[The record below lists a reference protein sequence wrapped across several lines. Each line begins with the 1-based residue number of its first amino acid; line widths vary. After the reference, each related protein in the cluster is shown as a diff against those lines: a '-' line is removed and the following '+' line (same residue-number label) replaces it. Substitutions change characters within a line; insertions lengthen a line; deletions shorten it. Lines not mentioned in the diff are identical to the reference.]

1 MALRYEDML
10 TRLGG
15 QGRGALL
22 NTYRLHTAGLI
33 DRQTFLAASS
43 ELMQHINTQGRAYG
57 RLSYESASSVIAD
70 RDPLVERAATVD
82 NPNTSTVKIQQSLE
96 TILDGDQEQI
106 EQRLERLGNT
116 LPIDETQAGYAA
128 QLQADDLATGWTRLL
143 DAEGCE
149 LCEWWARDGRIW
161 PKRHPMPRHKGCKC
175 QQLPAY
181 HEAATSTEYTRK
193 LERREQAIAN
203 RDRRS
208 AAVRELIEQGELER

>member
-1 MALRYEDML
+1 ML

-15 QGRGALL
+15 QGSGALL

-33 DRQTFLAASS
+33 DRQTFLAVSS
-43 ELMQHINTQGRAYG
+43 ELMQHINTRGRAYG

-70 RDPLVERAATVD
+70 RDPLVDRAATVD

-96 TILDGDQEQI
+96 TILDGDQDQI

-128 QLQADDLATGWTRLL
+128 QLQVGDLATGWTRLL

-149 LCEWWARDGRIW
+149 LCEWWSRDGRVW
-161 PKRHPMPRHKGCKC
+161 PKRDCMCRHKGWKG
-175 QQLPAY
+175 QELHAY
-181 HEAATSTEYTRK
+181 DVEETSSKYRRHRR
-193 LERREQAIAN
+193 RREHT
-203 RDRRS
+203 
-208 AAVRELIEQGELER
+208 

>member
-1 MALRYEDML
+1 ML

-33 DRQTFLAASS
+33 DRHTFLAVSS

-57 RLSYESASSVIAD
+57 RLSYESASSVMAE
-70 RDPLVERAATVD
+70 REPLVERAGTVD
-82 NPNTSTVKIQQSLE
+82 TPNTSTVKIQQSLE
-96 TILDGDQEQI
+96 TILDGNKDQI
-106 EQRLERLGNT
+106 EQRLERLGTT

-128 QLQADDLATGWTRLL
+128 QPQVDDLATGRTGLV

-149 LCEWWARDGRIW
+149 LCEWRARDAREC

-181 HEAATSTEYTRK
+181 DGEPTSTEYTRK

-203 RDRRS
+203 RKRKQR
-208 AAVRELIEQGELER
+208 

>member
-33 DRQTFLAASS
+33 DRQTFIAVSS

-70 RDPLVERAATVD
+70 RDPLVDRAATVD
-82 NPNTSTVKIQQSLE
+82 NPNTSTVKIKQSLE
-96 TILDGDQEQI
+96 TILDGDQDQI

-149 LCEWWARDGRIW
+149 LCEWWSRDGRVW

-175 QQLPAY
+175 QQLPVY
-181 HEAATSTEYTRK
+181 HEAASSTEYTRK

-203 RDRRS
+203 R
-208 AAVRELIEQGELER
+208 ELIEQGELER

>member
-15 QGRGALL
+15 QGRGAVL
-22 NTYRLHTAGLI
+22 NTYQLYTAGLI
-33 DRQTFLAASS
+33 DRSTFLEVSS

-57 RLSYESASSVIAD
+57 RLSYESASSVMAE
-70 RDPLVERAATVD
+70 REPLVERAATVD
-82 NPNTSTVKIQQSLE
+82 TPNTSTVKIQQSLE
-96 TILDGDQEQI
+96 TILDGNKDQI
-106 EQRLERLGNT
+106 EQRLERLGTT

-149 LCEWWARDGRIW
+149 LCEWWSRDGRVW

-181 HEAATSTEYTRK
+181 DGEATSTEYTRK

-203 RDRRS
+203 R
-208 AAVRELIEQGELER
+208 ELTEQGELER

>member
-1 MALRYEDML
+1 ML

-15 QGRGALL
+15 QGSGALL
-22 NTYRLHTAGLI
+22 NTYRLYTDGLI
-33 DRQTFLAASS
+33 DRHTFLAVSS

-70 RDPLVERAATVD
+70 REPLAERGEIPHVD

-96 TILDGDQEQI
+96 TILDGDQDQI
-106 EQRLERLGNT
+106 EQRLERLGTT
-116 LPIDETQAGYAA
+116 LPIDETQAGYAS

-149 LCEWWARDGRIW
+149 LCEWWARDGRTW

-175 QQLPAY
+175 QQLPVY
-181 HEAATSTEYTRK
+181 HEAASSTEYTRK

-203 RDRRS
+203 R
-208 AAVRELIEQGELER
+208 ELTEQGELER

>member
-1 MALRYEDML
+1 ML

-33 DRQTFLAASS
+33 DRHTFLAVSS
-43 ELMQHINTQGRAYG
+43 ELMQHINTRGRAYG

-70 RDPLVERAATVD
+70 RDPLVDRAATVD

-96 TILDGDQEQI
+96 TILDGDQDQL
-106 EQRLERLGNT
+106 QQPLERLGST
-116 LPIDETQAGYAA
+116 LPIDEAQAGYAA

-149 LCEWWARDGRIW
+149 LCEWWARDGRTW
-161 PKRHPMPRHKGCKC
+161 PKRRPMPRHKGCKC
-175 QQLPAY
+175 QQLPVY

-203 RDRRS
+203 R
-208 AAVRELIEQGELER
+208 ELTEQGELER

>member
-1 MALRYEDML
+1 ML

-15 QGRGALL
+15 QGSGALL
-22 NTYRLHTAGLI
+22 NTYRLYTAGLV
-33 DRQTFLAASS
+33 DRQTFLAVSS

-57 RLSYESASSVIAD
+57 RLSYESASSVMAD
-70 RDPLVERAATVD
+70 REPRLERAATVD

-106 EQRLERLGNT
+106 EQRLERLGKT

-143 DAEGCE
+143 DAAGCE
-149 LCEWWARDGRIW
+149 LCEWWARDGRVW

-175 QQLPAY
+175 QQLPEYA
-181 HEAATSTEYTRK
+181 HAASSTEYTRK
-193 LERREQAIAN
+193 LERREAAIAN

-208 AAVRELIEQGELER
+208 AEVRKLIQAGEL

>member
-15 QGRGALL
+15 QGRRAVL
-22 NTYRLHTAGLI
+22 NTYQLYTAGLI
-33 DRQTFLAASS
+33 DRSTFLEVSS

-57 RLSYESASSVIAD
+57 RLSYESASSVMAE
-70 RDPLVERAATVD
+70 REPLVERAATVD
-82 NPNTSTVKIQQSLE
+82 TPNTSTVKIQQSLE
-96 TILDGDQEQI
+96 TILDGNKDQI
-106 EQRLERLGNT
+106 EQRLERLGTT

-149 LCEWWARDGRIW
+149 LCEWWSRDGRVW

-181 HEAATSTEYTRK
+181 DGEVTSTEYTRK

-203 RDRRS
+203 R
-208 AAVRELIEQGELER
+208 ELTEQGELER

>member
-1 MALRYEDML
+1 ML

-22 NTYRLHTAGLI
+22 NTYRLYTDGLI
-33 DRQTFLAASS
+33 DRHTFLAVSS

-96 TILDGDQEQI
+96 TILDGDQDQI

-128 QLQADDLATGWTRLL
+128 QLQVDDLATGWTRLL

-149 LCEWWARDGRIW
+149 LCEWWSRDGRTW

-175 QQLPAY
+175 QQLPVY
-181 HEAATSTEYTRK
+181 HEAASSTEYTRK

-203 RDRRS
+203 RDRRAS
-208 AAVRELIEQGELER
+208 AVRELIEQGELER